1 MDTQGFDF
9 RDARRQSMGF
19 GLRAGVWWS
28 GSFLCTV
35 LAFRY
40 PVLGNVGLLIG
51 LLSVWRVGYLIKKYN
66 WETGNT
72 GWLRTWWMSFLTYIF
87 CALVTTLVQYL
98 WFRFYDNGM
107 LAHEMELMLQVDAY
121 RETLERMHSAD
132 MDSMRAALTN
142 PSLLT
147 YSFLTVNISLA
158 LVLSLPTMVLA
169 RIGLSKR
176 S

>member
-9 RDARRQSMGF
+9 RDARRHCMGW
-19 GLRAGVWWS
+19 GLRAALWWS

-87 CALVTTLVQYL
+87 CALVTTLVQYI

-107 LAHEMELMLQVDAY
+107 LAHELELMLQVDAY
-121 RETLERMHSAD
+121 RETLERVGTAD
-132 MDSMRAALTN
+132 IDTMTAALGN
-142 PSLLT
+142 LSMLT
-147 YSFLTVNISLA
+147 YGFLTVNISLGFI
-158 LVLSLPTMVLA
+158 LSFPTMVFA
-169 RIGLSKR
+169 RMGLSKR
-176 S
+176 R